1 MGFHYEDEAPQRWQ
15 RRSLPAKAPNSPS
28 FERNMNAVAEAR
40 QHAEAELNR
49 RDVGD
54 IFVWVLLAVY
64 AFARVLQVYP
74 GRVPMLGVV
83 ALHVLPPAIFAVIH
97 GTRAYRLGG
106 ILTFVAIALIVG
118 NFFENLGVRT
128 GFPFGSYYFTDLMGP
143 KLSAVPITLGL
154 AYVGMAYLSWTLAG
168 IILGGIQSP
177 LRGLRVFAAPVLAS
191 CILVSWDLSQ
201 EPVWSTILRAWVW
214 LRGGAY
220 FGVPFTNFFG
230 WFLTVYVIYQSFAV
244 FLRRHSLMP
253 VLSISH
259 WRQAIIFYGVSAAG
273 NFLLVLP
280 QHRYDVVTDAT
291 GVQWSVSTITQTC
304 AVVTVLTMGAFT
316 ALAWRRLRDE
326 YDSTEAR

>member
-1 MGFHYEDEAPQRWQ
+1 M
-15 RRSLPAKAPNSPS
+15 
-28 FERNMNAVAEAR
+28 NMNAVAEAR
-40 QHAEAELNR
+40 QHVEAELNR

-83 ALHVLPPAIFAVIH
+83 VLHVLPPAIFAVIH
-97 GTRAYRLGG
+97 GTRVYRLGG
-106 ILTFVAIALIVG
+106 ILTFVAITLIVG

-143 KLSAVPITLGL
+143 KLSAVPIMLGL

-168 IILGGIQSP
+168 IISGGIQSP
-177 LRGLRVFAAPVLAS
+177 LRGLRVVAVPVLAS
-191 CILVSWDLSQ
+191 CIMVSWDLSQ
-201 EPVWSTILRAWVW
+201 DPVWSTILRAWVW

-244 FLRRHSLMP
+244 FLRRRSLMP
-253 VLSISH
+253 ALSVSH
-259 WRQAIIFYGVSAAG
+259 WRQAIIFYGASAAG
-273 NFLLVLP
+273 NLLLVLP

-291 GVQWSVSTITQTC
+291 GVQWSASTITQSC

-316 ALAWRRLRDE
+316 ASAWRRSRDE

>member
-1 MGFHYEDEAPQRWQ
+1 
-15 RRSLPAKAPNSPS
+15 
-28 FERNMNAVAEAR
+28 MNPVAEAQ
-40 QHAEAELNR
+40 QHAEDEPNC

-54 IFVWVLLAVY
+54 IFVWVLLGVY

-74 GRVPMLGVV
+74 GRVPMLSVV

-106 ILTFVAIALIVG
+106 ILTFVVITLIVG
-118 NFFENLGVRT
+118 NFFENLGIRT

-154 AYVGMAYLSWTLAG
+154 AYVGMAYLSWTLAR
-168 IILGGIQSP
+168 IILGGIQTP
-177 LRGLRVFAAPVLAS
+177 LRRLQVITVPVLAS
-191 CILVSWDLSQ
+191 CIMVSWDLSQ
-201 EPVWSTILRAWVW
+201 DPIWSTVLRAWVW

-230 WFLTVYVIYQSFAV
+230 WFLTVYVIYQLFVVLLSRQSFTP
-244 FLRRHSLMP
+244 R
-253 VLSISH
+253 LSTSQ
-259 WRQAIIFYGVSAAG
+259 WRQAVIFYGTSAAG

-291 GVQWSVSTITQTC
+291 GVQWSVNTITQTC
-304 AVVTVLTMGAFT
+304 AIVTMLTMGVFT
-316 ALAWRRLRDE
+316 AWAWQQLRDE
-326 YDSTEAR
+326 RLQ